1 MIFHRTLIGGAA
13 AAPLSPPSI
22 LRAHTQEPFVL
33 ANEFHPREVRVC
45 GQYAPGQIM
54 FFPRNSFCTKS
65 STPNAR
71 SPTALA
77 SARQDWPSRDRRSS
91 NARRDGRPS
100 VRRTI

>member
-54 FFPRNSFCTKS
+54 FFSAEFFLYQVFDTERAIPYGVGVGK
-65 STPNAR
+65 AG
-71 SPTALA
+71 LA
-77 SARQDWPSRDRRSS
+77 FKGSAIIERKAGWPS
-91 NARRDGRPS
+91 
-100 VRRTI
+100 